1 MKKLV
6 IIMIAFGA
14 FVVVCVLVF
23 VALFI
28 YTTVAEYNAYISAP
42 LPKANTNTSPDTQAS
57 TPDDLCGPSR
67 GPCPTGS
74 GS

>member
-1 MKKLV
+1 MKKLT
-6 IIMIAFGA
+6 IAAIAVGA
-14 FVVVCVLVF
+14 FVVLCVIVF

-42 LPKANTNTSPDTQAS
+42 LPKADTNTSPDKQAS

-74 GS
+74 SS